1 MRIRIRTKLAAA
13 LAVPLIALVAVA
25 SQEVS
30 QVSERADE
38 VVQEAELA
46 TAAAGPTSVISRLQ
60 DERNFALIE
69 LLGMVGTLELPVAST
84 EEARANTDAAFTELQ
99 EFVEARGGDVED
111 AFARTIEGIDL
122 FLAAV
127 RGQVDLYE
135 GPQDLSIQTV
145 EFALTIYNAYAAF
158 INTIVTDTSGIA
170 LDVADADLR
179 TGVELVSRTTNDL
192 EYSAEIN
199 RNIFYQSLTG
209 SPLDDAR
216 IIVASHLDDYLT
228 NREKIME
235 RAVGPYEGMPEQWLL
250 SEKDAEQQALYA
262 QFVAEGTADLAV
274 LSEALGSTEVP
285 GMVGLRSDI
294 SDALTARA
302 DELKSDARAQRDLVA
317 ALAVVAVVV
326 ALVGTILASRSITR
340 PLRSPHRP
348 GRGHGQRAAARTP
361 CSRSSTRRSART
373 SRCPTSAQVTVDTAA
388 TRSPRSP
395 TPSTR
400 CRRSAARPRRRAGRA
415 PPEHR
420 RLVREPRPAQ
430 PEPARPP
437 ARPHHRHGAS
447 RRPTPTSLERLFRL
461 DHLATRMRRNAE
473 SLLLPRRRRRAAPR
487 SGRRPVPVVDVLRGA
502 LGEVED
508 YQRVEI
514 MSLDEALDRRL
525 GRRRPHPPR
534 RRAGRERPHLLARPS
549 RDVEIVGDAAGGDGY
564 YRWRSSTTASA

>member
-30 QVSERADE
+30 QASERADE

-99 EFVEARGGDVED
+99 EFVDARGGDVED

-127 RGQVDLYE
+127 RGQVDLYD

-199 RNIFYQSLTG
+199 RNIFYQSLTA

-216 IIVASHLDDYLT
+216 IIVAGHLDDYLT
-228 NREKIME
+228 QPREDHGARG
-235 RAVGPYEGMPEQWLL
+235 RAL
-250 SEKDAEQQALYA
+250 
-262 QFVAEGTADLAV
+262 
-274 LSEALGSTEVP
+274 
-285 GMVGLRSDI
+285 
-294 SDALTARA
+294 
-302 DELKSDARAQRDLVA
+302 
-317 ALAVVAVVV
+317 
-326 ALVGTILASRSITR
+326 
-340 PLRSPHRP
+340 
-348 GRGHGQRAAARTP
+348 RGHARGSGCSRRRTP
-361 CSRSSTRRSART
+361 SSRRSTRSS
-373 SRCPTSAQVTVDTAA
+373 
-388 TRSPRSP
+388 SP
-395 TPSTR
+395 
-400 CRRSAARPRRRAGRA
+400 RA
-415 PPEHR
+415 PPTSPCS
-420 RLVREPRPAQ
+420 PRP
-430 PEPARPP
+430 
-437 ARPHHRHGAS
+437 S
-447 RRPTPTSLERLFRL
+447 
-461 DHLATRMRRNAE
+461 
-473 SLLLPRRRRRAAPR
+473 AAPR
-487 SGRRPVPVVDVLRGA
+487 SPAWSGC
-502 LGEVED
+502 
-508 YQRVEI
+508 
-514 MSLDEALDRRL
+514 
-525 GRRRPHPPR
+525 
-534 RRAGRERPHLLARPS
+534 ARTSP
-549 RDVEIVGDAAGGDGY
+549 
-564 YRWRSSTTASA
+564 TP